1 MKRKLTAKKPAP
13 IARKSVLIV
22 DDHPFLRVGLSESL
36 GREPGLSVCGAVG
49 TAEEA
54 LTATEKLR
62 PDVVVAD
69 LNLPGKSGL
78 ELIKDLA
85 SMQPGLPVIV
95 LSMHDEEIYAERCLR
110 AGARGYVMKSE
121 GPEKLAAA
129 IRHVLSGG
137 IHVSAKTSAHILSLF
152 SGGGNPKQGSPLGQ
166 LTDRE
171 FEIFQWIGRGL
182 STQTI
187 AKRLHISAK
196 TVETHRVHIKTKLD
210 LATASE
216 LIAYAARWAA
226 AGGGD

>member
-1 MKRKLTAKKPAP
+1 MKRKAFPNRSASA
-13 IARKSVLIV
+13 ARKAVLIV

-36 GREPGLSVCGAVG
+36 ARAPGLCVCGAVG

-54 LTATEKLR
+54 LTAVEKLG

-85 SMQPGLPVIV
+85 SLRPSLPVIV
-95 LSMHDEEIYAERCLR
+95 LSMYDEDVYAERCLR

-121 GPEKLAAA
+121 GPERLAAA
-129 IRHVLSGG
+129 IGQVLGGG
-137 IHVSAKTSAHILSLF
+137 IDVSAKTSAHIVRLF
-152 SGGGNPKQGSPLGQ
+152 SRGARPERDTPFSQ

-171 FEIFQWIGRGL
+171 FEVFQSIGRGL
-182 STQTI
+182 STRAI
-187 AKRLHISAK
+187 ARRLHISTK
-196 TVETHRVHIKTKLD
+196 TVETHRVNIKTKLG

-216 LIAYAARWAA
+216 LIAYAARSAA
-226 AGGGD
+226 TGG